1 MYLKKRI
8 KNINKFITKPI
19 EIQKEVFNY
28 LIKNG
33 TIIDGS
39 GDNRYEAD
47 ILISDDQIVSIL
59 SKGQKTVKINDENYN
74 LNDLS
79 FNNIIDATSL
89 IIAPG
94 FIDVHTHDDQ
104 NIFIDRIE

>member
-1 MYLKKRI
+1 MKI
-8 KNINKFITKPI
+8 D
-19 EIQKEVFNY
+19 Y

-47 ILISDDQIVSIL
+47 ILISDDQIISIL
-59 SKGQKTVKINDENYN
+59 SKDQKTVKINDKNYN

-79 FNNIIDATSL
+79 FNNIIDATSIYNCTRL
-89 IIAPG
+89 YRCS
-94 FIDVHTHDDQ
+94 HS
-104 NIFIDRIE
+104 

>member
-1 MYLKKRI
+1 MKI
-8 KNINKFITKPI
+8 D
-19 EIQKEVFNY
+19 Y

-59 SKGQKTVKINDENYN
+59 SKGQKTIKINDENYN

-79 FNNIIDATSL
+79 FNNIIDSA
-89 IIAPG
+89 
-94 FIDVHTHDDQ
+94 
-104 NIFIDRIE
+104 R

>member
-1 MYLKKRI
+1 MKI
-8 KNINKFITKPI
+8 D
-19 EIQKEVFNY
+19 Y

-59 SKGQKTVKINDENYN
+59 SKDQKTVKINDENYN

-79 FNNIIDATSL
+79 FNNIIDFA
-89 IIAPG
+89 
-94 FIDVHTHDDQ
+94 
-104 NIFIDRIE
+104 RW

>member
-1 MYLKKRI
+1 MKI
-8 KNINKFITKPI
+8 D
-19 EIQKEVFNY
+19 Y

-89 IIAPG
+89 
-94 FIDVHTHDDQ
+94 
-104 NIFIDRIE
+104 